1 MEFRIQV
8 ENLLMLMV
16 MEKYFAHFGVMPDYI
31 WFVDKKIREER
42 IANYNLALNFARKR
56 YHAYYN
62 AYKESKTEYQIAVM
76 TAFDLALPSHLPW
89 GGDKIDLILSVCNE
103 ALIISVIKSNQQIY
117 QKTAML
123 VNKCYYKCLKKY
135 YGKKDRNEIIK
146 MVMIEMSI
154 KRINIDKDRV

>member
-1 MEFRIQV
+1 MH
-8 ENLLMLMV
+8 MV
-16 MEKYFAHFGVMPDYI
+16 MEKFFAHINVMPDYI
-31 WFVDKKIREER
+31 WFVDKRIREER

-56 YHAYYN
+56 YHAYFN

-103 ALIISVIKSNQQIY
+103 ALSISVFKSNQQIY

-123 VNKCYYKCLKKY
+123 VNKCYYKYLKRH
-135 YGKKDRNEIIK
+135 YGKKDRNEILE

-154 KRINIDKDRV
+154 KNIDKDRE